1 MNENLVEIVW
11 QKATSVEGY
20 DSTKW
25 RKDFAGAWIQRSQFG
40 IRSEYGWEIDH
51 LMPKSLGGSDE
62 IGNLLPMHWRN
73 NVNKAN
79 NYPEFTSVV
88 TSEGNG
94 NIDREQPW
102 QISR

>member
-88 TSEGNG
+88 TSEGNS

-102 QISR
+102 RISR

>member
-11 QKATSVEGY
+11 RKATSVEGY

-40 IRSEYGWEIDH
+40 IRSGYGWEIDH

-88 TSEGNG
+88 TSEGNS

-102 QISR
+102 RISR

>member
-102 QISR
+102 RISR